1 MDALSSF
8 RSAHWYLVAIF
19 YPGGVDAGPDSG
31 SDDGGEV
38 EDVDDDD
45 FADWQNKGDGRSDRS
60 GKSANATPATTKEK
74 ASLPVMPKKYGLFS
88 GPV

>member
-8 RSAHWYLVAIF
+8 RSAHWYLVAVF
-19 YPGGVDAGPDSG
+19 YPGGVDAGPDSE

-45 FADWQNKGDGRSDRS
+45 FADWQNKGDGP
-60 GKSANATPATTKEK
+60 SANATPATTKKK
-74 ASLPVMPKKYGLFS
+74 APPPAMPKKYGLFS